1 MYPAFGTST
10 WITPYGLM
18 LVVALMGCWFYA
30 RRRARAAGLD
40 VSHID
45 LAVPLIFI
53 LSALGAKVF
62 TFVFPGDVEFA
73 GELFQTHSRYRLFGL
88 FFAGVPVLFA
98 YSRLAKLSFRGLL
111 DLFAL
116 PVVLW
121 LTILRLGCF
130 MAGCCWGD
138 LTQEHPDLA
147 SSSDPRLASQILTL
161 PWLAGDWIITRV
173 NFPTES
179 LAYQQHLLM
188 GLIEPSASASLT
200 VHPTQLYELVMLIFL
215 LAFMQ
220 RFDRRSTLPGMVAL
234 VALSSYAFFRFI
246 IEFLRADNSLV
257 WGYLTS
263 TQVICVALFLG
274 CAVLIR
280 KIGFPHRSRDVPG

>member
-1 MYPAFGTST
+1 
-10 WITPYGLM
+10 M
-18 LVVALMGCWFYA
+18 LLVALVGCWFYA

-53 LSALGAKVF
+53 ISVLGAKVF

-73 GELFQTHSRYRLFGL
+73 GELFQAHSRYRLFGL

-98 YSRLAKLSFRGLL
+98 YSRLAKLSFRSLL

-138 LTQEHPDLA
+138 LTQEYPDLT
-147 SSSDPRLASQILTL
+147 SLSDPRLARQMFTL
-161 PWLAGDWIITRV
+161 PWLSGDWIITGV
-173 NFPTES
+173 NFPVES
-179 LAYQQHLLM
+179 LAYQQHFLM
-188 GLIEPSASASLT
+188 GLIEPTASSSLT
-200 VHPTQLYELVMLIFL
+200 VHPTQLYELVLLTFL
-215 LAFMQ
+215 LVIM
-220 RFDRRSTLPGMVAL
+220 RKVERRLPLPGTAAL
-234 VALSSYAFFRFI
+234 VTLGSYAFLRFL
-246 IEFLRADNSLV
+246 IEFLRADSNLV
-257 WGYLTS
+257 WWYLTF
-263 TQVICVALFLG
+263 TQVICIALLLG

-280 KIGFPHRSRDVPG
+280 KTGRTYVK

>member
-1 MYPAFGTST
+1 MYPTFGTST

-18 LVVALMGCWFYA
+18 LVVALLGCWFYA

-40 VSHID
+40 VSHIN

-121 LTILRLGCF
+121 LAILRLGCF

-138 LTQEHPDLA
+138 LTQEHPGLA
-147 SSSDPRLASQILTL
+147 SFSDPHLARQILTL
-161 PWLAGDWIITRV
+161 PWLSGDWIITGV
-173 NFPTES
+173 NFPAEG
-179 LAYQQHLLM
+179 LAYQQHLLL
-188 GLIEPSASASLT
+188 GLIGPTAGSSLT
-200 VHPTQLYELVMLIFL
+200 VHPTQIYELVLLTFL
-215 LAFMQ
+215 LVIMQ
-220 RFDRRSTLPGMVAL
+220 KVERRLPLPGTAAL
-234 VALSSYAFFRFI
+234 VALGSYAFLRFL
-246 IEFLRADNSLV
+246 IEFLRADNNLV
-257 WGYLTS
+257 WRYLTS
-263 TQVICVALFLG
+263 TQLICIALLLG

-280 KIGFPHRSRDVPG
+280 KTGFTYRTLL